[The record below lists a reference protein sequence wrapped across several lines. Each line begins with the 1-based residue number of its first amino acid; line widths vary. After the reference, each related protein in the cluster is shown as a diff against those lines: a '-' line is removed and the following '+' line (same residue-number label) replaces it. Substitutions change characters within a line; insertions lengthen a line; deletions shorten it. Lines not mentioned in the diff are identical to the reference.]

1 MSLVMPAVTPVFG
14 NVRLRAFDERD
25 VDMLLDLA
33 TDPYVPDIGTLPAH
47 ATRQQALA
55 YIDRQHDRL
64 ATGAGYSFCA
74 ADRVTDQAVGGAG
87 LWLAVIAAGRATA
100 GYAIAP
106 GCRGRGLA
114 GQALT
119 ALTRFA
125 WTLPEVHRIELYIE
139 PWNAASVRTAEAAG
153 YQREGLLR
161 SHQEIGGRRADMLL
175 YATIRRPTA
184 VVGESR
190 TGSRSPGRDEDP
202 RA

>member
-87 LWLAVIAAGRATA
+87 CGWPSSLRAGPRPDMPSRRVAAAAGWPAR
-100 GYAIAP
+100 
-106 GCRGRGLA
+106 
-114 GQALT
+114 
-119 ALTRFA
+119 
-125 WTLPEVHRIELYIE
+125 
-139 PWNAASVRTAEAAG
+139 
-153 YQREGLLR
+153 
-161 SHQEIGGRRADMLL
+161 
-175 YATIRRPTA
+175 
-184 VVGESR
+184 
-190 TGSRSPGRDEDP
+190 RSPR
-202 RA
+202 